1 VEYLPAAEAV
11 ETLVH
16 DYGALV
22 FHLIYSLTGHWQDSQ
37 DLAQEV
43 FEQALRAIDA
53 ARQARGEAFQAR
65 PWLLRIAV
73 NTARMYLRRRRLVRF
88 VAFSDLEQAQAGD
101 EQAGPESWLTQATPV
116 QPPGYSTRETEDPA
130 VLISERDVV
139 ARTLAQLPESLRLPL
154 LLSVVAG
161 CSTTEIARILDLSD
175 VAVRQ
180 RLSRARKAFHRLYT
194 AEQGEAVTPLPE
206 AEMSA
211 TSRHAAGRSQAL
223 TLTAAPFS

>member
-1 VEYLPAAEAV
+1 MEYLPAAETV
-11 ETLVH
+11 EALVH

-37 DLAQEV
+37 DLTQDV

-53 ARQARGEAFQAR
+53 ARQVSGEAFQAR
-65 PWLLRIAV
+65 PWLLRISV
-73 NTARMYLRRRRLVRF
+73 NAARMYMRRRRLVRF
-88 VAFSDLEQAQAGD
+88 VAFSDLEQAQAGE
-101 EQAGPESWLTQATPV
+101 EQAVPESWLTQATPV
-116 QPPGYSTRETEDPA
+116 QPPGYSTHETEDPA

-139 ARTLAQLPESLRLPL
+139 AHTLAQLPESLRLPL

-161 CSTTEIARILDLSD
+161 CSTTEIARMLDLSD

-194 AEQGEAVTPLPE
+194 AEQGEVVTPLPE
-206 AEMSA
+206 AEMQQA
-211 TSRHAAGRSQAL
+211 SRHAAGRSQAL

>member
-1 VEYLPAAEAV
+1 MERW
-11 ETLVH
+11 
-16 DYGALV
+16 
-22 FHLIYSLTGHWQDSQ
+22 FYSLTGHWQDSQ

-116 QPPGYSTRETEDPA
+116 QPPGYSTRET
-130 VLISERDVV
+130 
-139 ARTLAQLPESLRLPL
+139 
-154 LLSVVAG
+154 
-161 CSTTEIARILDLSD
+161 